1 MPVHSRVTSRT
12 RLAPVLLAILAILT
26 ILDDYQGWRFLLLGL
41 GGAWLLSRW
50 WAHSLAE
57 KLSLKRELRF
67 GWAQVGDR
75 QEQRFTLVNQA
86 RVPAAWVE
94 LEDLSDLPGAGENL
108 VTGIESHTSNSWQK
122 TYLCQQRGLFS
133 LGPTSLHTS
142 DPLGFFEVEIQDRS
156 QVSLLVTPPIVP
168 LPRIEVAPGGRAGE
182 GKPRPHSLEQ
192 TISASGARPYQQ
204 GDGLRWVHWPTTARR
219 DELYVRT
226 FESRPSG
233 DWWILLDCDQSVQV
247 GEGEQST
254 LEHGV
259 ILAASLTDRGLRQG
273 QAVGLA
279 AHGQPLVWHP
289 PRQGDGQRLDILQS
303 LARLQPAPHSL
314 VELISLI
321 TARSARDTSLILI
334 TPNTNGDW
342 LETLLPL
349 LWQGSTPTVLLL
361 DPAAFGGQAEG
372 RPLSQRLAHWGIHH
386 HLITPD
392 LLNRPEAHPG
402 RKGQR
407 EFRVTPTGRAIPV
420 NPPREAPWR
429 GFS

>member
-1 MPVHSRVTSRT
+1 MPFRSRVTSRSS
-12 RLAPVLLAILAILT
+12 LLPALLVILAFLSL
-26 ILDDYQGWRFLLLGL
+26 LDDYQGWRFLLLGL
-41 GGAWLLSRW
+41 GGAWFISRW
-50 WAHSLAE
+50 WAHSLANQ
-57 KLSLKRELRF
+57 LRVRRELRF

-75 QEQRFTLVNQA
+75 LEQRFTLDN
-86 RVPAAWVE
+86 RSYLPAPWVE
-94 LEDLSDLPGAGENL
+94 LEDRSNLPGAQENL

-122 TYLCQQRGLFS
+122 ANLCGQRGLFT

-142 DPLGFFEVEIQDRS
+142 DPLGLFQVEIEDPSR
-156 QVSLLVTPPIVP
+156 VSLLVTPPIVP
-168 LPRIEVAPGGRAGE
+168 LPRIEVAPGGRLGE
-182 GKPRPHSLEQ
+182 GKPRPHALEQ
-192 TISASGARPYQQ
+192 TTSASGARPYQQ

-233 DWWILLDCDQSVQV
+233 DWWILLDCDQSVQA
-247 GEGEQST
+247 GKDDQST

-259 ILAASLTDRGLRQG
+259 ILAASLADRGLRQG

-279 AHGQPLVWHP
+279 AHGERLVWLP
-289 PRQGDGQRLDILQS
+289 PRQGDGQRWDILQS
-303 LARLQPAPHSL
+303 LALLQPATRPL
-314 VELISLI
+314 VDLIGLI
-321 TARSARDTSLILI
+321 HGRSAKGASLILI

-342 LETLLPL
+342 LESLLPL
-349 LWQGSTPTVLLL
+349 LWQGSVPTVLLL
-361 DPAAFGGQAEG
+361 DPAAFGGAAAA

-392 LLNRPEAHPG
+392 LLNRPEARPG
-402 RKGQR
+402 KKGQR

-420 NPPREAPWR
+420 NPPREAAWR